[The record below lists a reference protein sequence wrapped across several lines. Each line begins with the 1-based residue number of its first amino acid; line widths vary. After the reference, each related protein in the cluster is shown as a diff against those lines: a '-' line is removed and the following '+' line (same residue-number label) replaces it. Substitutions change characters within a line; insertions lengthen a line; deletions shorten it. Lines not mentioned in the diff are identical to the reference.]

1 MNTNQ
6 DQSIKGETIMD
17 MNVREIWTVV
27 HGMVFGFIFLLGF
40 SGALYMVYSMKPEL
54 LTADGISKT
63 AKAAKVYVWGLALSV
78 WAAVFTGA
86 WVVYPWYRATP
97 PEGTLDLS
105 TFPKFLLIASES
117 TAKWHEFGMEWKEHV
132 AFIAPIAAT
141 VVAFVVSYYGPTL
154 AKKVGERRAVM
165 IFFIV
170 AFVAT
175 AIAGM
180 FGAFITKA
188 AAVR

>member
-1 MNTNQ
+1 
-6 DQSIKGETIMD
+6 
-17 MNVREIWTVV
+17 MNVREIWTAV

-40 SGALYMVYSMKPEL
+40 SGALYAVYSMKPVW
-54 LTADGISKT
+54 LTVEGMT
-63 AKAAKVYVWGLALSV
+63 RTVNNVKVYLWGLALSV

-86 WVVYPWYRATP
+86 WIVYPWYRATP
-97 PEGTLDLS
+97 PEGADLS
-105 TFPKFLLIASES
+105 AFPRFLLLANES
-117 TAKWHEFGMEWKEHV
+117 TAQWHEFGMEWKEHV
-132 AFIAPIAAT
+132 AFISPIAAT
-141 VVAFVVSYYGPTL
+141 VVAFIVSYYGSSL
-154 AKKVGERRAVM
+154 AKKVGERRAAM

-175 AIAGM
+175 AIAGI

>member
-1 MNTNQ
+1 MRVSLSRTRN
-6 DQSIKGETIMD
+6 G
-17 MNVREIWTVV
+17 
-27 HGMVFGFIFLLGF
+27 
-40 SGALYMVYSMKPEL
+40 Y
-54 LTADGISKT
+54 TATAAIRT

-86 WVVYPWYRATP
+86 WVVYPWYRANP
-97 PEGTLDLS
+97 PAGTTDL
-105 TFPKFLLIASES
+105 THFPKFLLLASES

-132 AFIAPIAAT
+132 AFLAPIAAT

-154 AKKVGERRAVM
+154 SKKVGERRAVM
-165 IFFIV
+165 IFFIF

-175 AIAGM
+175 AAAGM